1 MDTPVSSLSARETTS
16 SFEPMLLDKMKVGIP
31 IPMKMRLAKHVSL
44 VSMAYP

>member
-31 IPMKMRLAKHVSL
+31 IPMKMRLAKQVSL
-44 VSMAYP
+44 VSLAYP